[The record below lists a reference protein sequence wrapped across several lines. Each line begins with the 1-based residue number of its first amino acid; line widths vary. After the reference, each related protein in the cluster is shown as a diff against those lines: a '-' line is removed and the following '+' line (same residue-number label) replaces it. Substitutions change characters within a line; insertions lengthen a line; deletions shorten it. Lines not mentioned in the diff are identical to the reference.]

1 MDIKT
6 KLLWCLV
13 LLIMRGLCCC
23 CWLSVVIRMTSNSS
37 DSAGFFSSRRSF
49 TLCIAWKVIQ
59 EKIERLYLIYSIII
73 LLQSFIVNVCYCWI
87 NQNVIVFIKKKRA
100 HEFKCMHNF
109 KLITAAFSKHF
120 SNKMNLWICCVFFL
134 YGRLIP
140 IWCSSEYLGQQV
152 GWCMGL
158 FYSYSTSVHH
168 NPRRQSWHLWY
179 SENMGNFYNSRIT
192 FMIISEI

>member
-1 MDIKT
+1 MLKVNVRSLQCSVSLMDIKT

-87 NQNVIVFIKKKRA
+87 NQNVIVFIKKK
-100 HEFKCMHNF
+100 E
-109 KLITAAFSKHF
+109 L
-120 SNKMNLWICCVFFL
+120 MNLNACIISNWSLRLLANIFQTRWICGFVAFFFFT
-134 YGRLIP
+134 
-140 IWCSSEYLGQQV
+140 V
-152 GWCMGL
+152 D
-158 FYSYSTSVHH
+158 
-168 NPRRQSWHLWY
+168 
-179 SENMGNFYNSRIT
+179 
-192 FMIISEI
+192 